1 MDIQSTVKLCNEIL
15 KNANVLDYKNNTTF
29 LCCYVLNKTRLELML
44 LTSIDIKAH
53 NKIIKLAK
61 KRASGLPLQYI
72 IGYVDFYYNKIYVNK
87 NVLIPRNET
96 EQLCDIVV
104 SELKPN
110 FNVLDLCTGSGCIGL
125 GIKNKFKNCNVTLS
139 DVSKKA
145 IYVAKK
151 NAKQNNLKVKIIK
164 SDLLNSVKGKF
175 DVIVSNPPYI
185 KTKDLE
191 HLSIEVKHEPVLAL
205 DGSKDG
211 YAYYKR
217 IIDEVPYFLNNN
229 GRIYFECGVGQA
241 QKIAKYLEKNFDCI
255 KIIKDYYGK
264 SRFVT
269 GVIKS

>member
-1 MDIQSTVKLCNEIL
+1 M
-15 KNANVLDYKNNTTF
+15 
-29 LCCYVLNKTRLELML
+29 
-44 LTSIDIKAH
+44 
-53 NKIIKLAK
+53 
-61 KRASGLPLQYI
+61 
-72 IGYVDFYYNKIYVNK
+72 
-87 NVLIPRNET
+87 
-96 EQLCDIVV
+96 
-104 SELKPN
+104 
-110 FNVLDLCTGSGCIGL
+110 
-125 GIKNKFKNCNVTLS
+125 
-139 DVSKKA
+139 
-145 IYVAKK
+145 
-151 NAKQNNLKVKIIK
+151 
-164 SDLLNSVKGKF
+164 LNSVKGKF

-217 IIDEVPYFLNNN
+217 IIDEVPNFLNNN